1 MDAKEKGMIQ
11 RELAEMALCEKLD
24 QTEVFSI
31 MNAVLEVWAKAK
43 NQTLK
48 DECFESLMFGCDKYK
63 QFAQSSQQ
71 VQLKTFFASF
81 PKDLLKGFDF
91 SDKAPCKLLDAELIT
106 SFAPVADRLDIFRLA
121 GKIGN
126 FVLKNSAPELPMA
139 IVYDTLRHVLGNLAL
154 NAANGN
160 ALWSPEACGA
170 VIKLA
175 CLQENG
181 LLPEFEKPEVSAFF
195 DAVIEAGLE
204 GSALP
209 QCDPSYWSKLTLYLN
224 TLLPGNSK

>member
-1 MDAKEKGMIQ
+1 MERTTVIVLRKTLIRESDLMVSAVSPDWGRMELVCYGAQSVSGKKFPVLDCFNELEIGFEPSEKGPVK
-11 RELAEMALCEKLD
+11 LA
-24 QTEVFSI
+24 
-31 MNAVLEVWAKAK
+31 
-43 NQTLK
+43 
-48 DECFESLMFGCDKYK
+48 
-63 QFAQSSQQ
+63 
-71 VQLKTFFASF
+71 
-81 PKDLLKGFDF
+81 
-91 SDKAPCKLLDAELIT
+91 DAELIT

-154 NAANGN
+154 NASGKE

-181 LLPEFEKPEVSAFF
+181 LLPEFDDPKISAFF
-195 DAVIEAGLE
+195 ESVIEAGLE
-204 GSALP
+204 GAPLP
-209 QCDPSYWSKLTLYLN
+209 PCEVGYWGRLTLYLN
-224 TLLPGNSK
+224 TFFTAADA

>member
-1 MDAKEKGMIQ
+1 MPERTTVIILRKTALREADIIASAVSPDWGRMELVAYGAQSISGKKFPVLDCFNELEIGFEFSEKGP
-11 RELAEMALCEKLD
+11 
-24 QTEVFSI
+24 S
-31 MNAVLEVWAKAK
+31 
-43 NQTLK
+43 
-48 DECFESLMFGCDKYK
+48 
-63 QFAQSSQQ
+63 
-71 VQLKTFFASF
+71 
-81 PKDLLKGFDF
+81 
-91 SDKAPCKLLDAELIT
+91 KLLDAELIT

-154 NAANGN
+154 NASQGG

-181 LLPEFEKPEVSAFF
+181 LLPEFEDAKVSAFF
-195 DAVIEAGLE
+195 DSVIEAGLE

-209 QCDPSYWSKLTLYLN
+209 PCAPDYWSKLTLYLN
-224 TLLPGNSK
+224 TLLPQEK

>member
-1 MDAKEKGMIQ
+1 MERTTVIVLRKTLI
-11 RELAEMALCEKLD
+11 RESDIMA
-24 QTEVFSI
+24 S
-31 MNAVLEVWAKAK
+31 AVSPDWGKMELV
-43 NQTLK
+43 
-48 DECFESLMFGCDKYK
+48 CYG
-63 QFAQSSQQ
+63 AQSVSG
-71 VQLKTFFASF
+71 KKF
-81 PKDLLKGFDF
+81 PVLDCFNELEIGFEP
-91 SDKAPCKLLDAELIT
+91 SDKGPVKLTDAELIT

-121 GKIGN
+121 GKIGS

-154 NAANGN
+154 NAANGS

-181 LLPEFEKPEVSAFF
+181 LLPEFEDDKVSTFF

-209 QCDPSYWSKLTLYLN
+209 ECNPEYWKRLTLYLN
-224 TLLPGNSK
+224 TLLPQENK

>member
-1 MDAKEKGMIQ
+1 MSERTTVIILRKTVIREADIIASAVSPDWGKMDLVCYGAQTISGKKFPVLDCFNELEIGFEFSEKGPS
-11 RELAEMALCEKLD
+11 KL
-24 QTEVFSI
+24 V
-31 MNAVLEVWAKAK
+31 
-43 NQTLK
+43 
-48 DECFESLMFGCDKYK
+48 
-63 QFAQSSQQ
+63 
-71 VQLKTFFASF
+71 
-81 PKDLLKGFDF
+81 
-91 SDKAPCKLLDAELIT
+91 DAELVT
-106 SFAPVADRLDIFRLA
+106 SFAPVADRLEIFRLA
-121 GKIGN
+121 GKIGS

-170 VIKLA
+170 IIKLA

-181 LLPEFEKPEVSAFF
+181 LLPDFENPQVSAFF

-209 QCDPSYWSKLTLYLN
+209 PCDPAYWGKLTLYLN
-224 TLLPGNSK
+224 TLLPQNAQ

>member
-1 MDAKEKGMIQ
+1 MERTTVIILRKTLI
-11 RELAEMALCEKLD
+11 READIIA
-24 QTEVFSI
+24 T
-31 MNAVLEVWAKAK
+31 AVSPDWGKMELI
-43 NQTLK
+43 
-48 DECFESLMFGCDKYK
+48 GYG
-63 QFAQSSQQ
+63 AQSVSG
-71 VQLKTFFASF
+71 KKF
-81 PKDLLKGFDF
+81 PVLDCYNELEIGFEV
-91 SDKAPCKLLDAELIT
+91 SDKFPLKLQDAELLT
-106 SFAPVADRLDIFRLA
+106 SFAPLADRLEIYRLA

-181 LLPEFEKPEVSAFF
+181 LLPEFEDPKISAFF
-195 DAVIEAGLE
+195 ESVIEAGME
-204 GSALP
+204 GAPLP
-209 QCDPSYWSKLTLYLN
+209 QCAPGYWSKLTLYLN
-224 TLLPGNSK
+224 TLFPAENK

>member
-1 MDAKEKGMIQ
+1 MAERTTVIILRKTIL
-11 RELAEMALCEKLD
+11 READVIA
-24 QTEVFSI
+24 S
-31 MNAVLEVWAKAK
+31 AVSPDWGRIELI
-43 NQTLK
+43 
-48 DECFESLMFGCDKYK
+48 GYG
-63 QFAQSSQQ
+63 AQSISG
-71 VQLKTFFASF
+71 KKF
-81 PKDLLKGFDF
+81 PVLDCFNELEIGFDF
-91 SDKAPCKLLDAELIT
+91 SDKGPSKLIDAELIT

-154 NAANGN
+154 NASRGN

-181 LLPEFEKPEVSAFF
+181 LLPEFDNPQVSAFF

-209 QCDPSYWSKLTLYLN
+209 DCDQAYWSKLTLYLN
-224 TLLPGNSK
+224 TLLPQDNK

>member
-1 MDAKEKGMIQ
+1 MPERTTVIILRKTVI
-11 RELAEMALCEKLD
+11 READIMA
-24 QTEVFSI
+24 S
-31 MNAVLEVWAKAK
+31 AVSPDWGRMELV
-43 NQTLK
+43 
-48 DECFESLMFGCDKYK
+48 CYG
-63 QFAQSSQQ
+63 AQSISGR
-71 VQLKTFFASF
+71 KF
-81 PKDLLKGFDF
+81 PVLDCFNELEIGFDF

-181 LLPEFEKPEVSAFF
+181 LLPEFENPQISAFF

-209 QCDPSYWSKLTLYLN
+209 QCDQNYWSKLTLYLN
-224 TLLPGNSK
+224 TLLPQENK

>member
-1 MDAKEKGMIQ
+1 MERTTVIILRKTLVREADVIASAVSPDWGKLDLICYGAQSISGKKFPVLDCFNELEIGFEPAEKG
-11 RELAEMALCEKLD
+11 
-24 QTEVFSI
+24 
-31 MNAVLEVWAKAK
+31 
-43 NQTLK
+43 
-48 DECFESLMFGCDKYK
+48 
-63 QFAQSSQQ
+63 
-71 VQLKTFFASF
+71 
-81 PKDLLKGFDF
+81 
-91 SDKAPCKLLDAELIT
+91 PCKLADAELIT

-181 LLPEFEKPEVSAFF
+181 LLPEFDDPKISAFL
-195 DAVIEAGLE
+195 DSVIEAGLE
-204 GSALP
+204 GAPLP
-209 QCDPSYWSKLTLYLN
+209 QCAPGYWSKLTLYLN
-224 TLLPGNSK
+224 TLMPQGDK